1 VRKPNCVQVFGGRGG
16 CTATAFASHAFDAWR
31 ERSTATILL
40 DHFHKVL
47 PPTALFLIVDESSA
61 IQKLSRNEV
70 LGNEGGTAPESLDFF
85 QPTIQPTICDVLYD
99 FRVVW
104 QSPRSCKFYK
114 SQGKK
119 HPLRL
124 EIFLLRN
131 PPDRARSVLTYRA
144 MCPVAGQ
151 CDPVVWAFSTSG
163 FHLFFATKPVSSE
176 TSKAERGQIWRP

>member
-1 VRKPNCVQVFGGRGG
+1 
-16 CTATAFASHAFDAWR
+16 
-31 ERSTATILL
+31 L
-40 DHFHKVL
+40 
-47 PPTALFLIVDESSA
+47 
-61 IQKLSRNEV
+61 
-70 LGNEGGTAPESLDFF
+70 
-85 QPTIQPTICDVLYD
+85 
-99 FRVVW
+99 
-104 QSPRSCKFYK
+104 FYK
-114 SQGKK
+114 RRSQGKK

-124 EIFLLRN
+124 EIFLLRSPPDRARSVLTYRAMFYKRRSQGKKHPLRLEIFLLRS